1 MALLTPEDLENLS
14 MQLEENDEI
23 ARRVTGLDIRGIC
36 EALYGTKPGSEKVG
50 IIPITAGNGVIGNF
64 TSSLLYIV
72 EYFGFEGFISEHPD
86 VTGYYEAVSQGAD
99 IIMMADDHI
108 FTAHNLRNEKIVGN
122 HVATGVIY
130 ADIASRFQEASSKDI
145 LVIGLGRV
153 GYAGACHLVD
163 KGFNVYACDPNKE
176 FLQKAVDELGI
187 KPYCS
192 DDRKKF
198 SMVFEATP
206 NADTI
211 SEGMIEERCLV
222 STPGIPCGL
231 PPEVGKKYRVD
242 LVMEPL
248 VIGVAS
254 MLYSVI
260 QN

>member
-14 MQLEENDEI
+14 AQLEQNDQI
-23 ARRVTGLDIRGIC
+23 LKKVTGLDVRGIC
-36 EALYGTKPGSEKVG
+36 ESLYGTKPGSEKVG
-50 IIPITAGNGVIGNF
+50 IIPITAGNGIIGNF
-64 TSSLLYIV
+64 TSSLLFIV
-72 EYFGFEGFISEHPD
+72 EYFGFEGFVTEHPD

-108 FTAHNLRNEKIVGN
+108 FTAHNLRNEKIVSN

-130 ADIASRFQEASSKDI
+130 ADIASRFTEANSKDI

-153 GYAGACHLVD
+153 GYAGAAHLVE
-163 KGFNVYACDPNKE
+163 KGFNVYACDPNRE
-176 FLQKAVDELGI
+176 FLQKAVAELGI
-187 KPYCS
+187 RPYCS

-231 PPEVGKKYRVD
+231 PPEIGKKYHVD

-260 QN
+260 GN

>member
-14 MQLEENDEI
+14 SQLEHNNEI
-23 ARRVTGLDIRGIC
+23 VKRVTGLDIMDLC
-36 EALYGTKPGSEKVG
+36 EELYGAQPNSERVG
-50 IIPITAGNGVIGNF
+50 IIPITAGNGIISNF
-64 TSSLLYIV
+64 TASLLFIV
-72 EYFGFEGFISEHPD
+72 NYFGFEGFITEHPD

-108 FTAHNLRNEKIVGN
+108 FTAHNLQKGAIVSN
-122 HVATGVIY
+122 HVATGIIY
-130 ADIASRFQEASSKDI
+130 ADIASRFLEASSKDI

-153 GYAGACHLVD
+153 GYAGACHLAE
-163 KGFNVYACDPNKE
+163 KGFNVYACDPNKG

-187 KPYCS
+187 KTYCS

-231 PPEVGKKYRVD
+231 PPEIGKKYRVD

-254 MLYSVI
+254 MLYSVLRK
-260 QN
+260 

>member
-1 MALLTPEDLENLS
+1 
-14 MQLEENDEI
+14 
-23 ARRVTGLDIRGIC
+23 
-36 EALYGTKPGSEKVG
+36 
-50 IIPITAGNGVIGNF
+50 
-64 TSSLLYIV
+64 
-72 EYFGFEGFISEHPD
+72 
-86 VTGYYEAVSQGAD
+86 VS
-99 IIMMADDHI
+99 
-108 FTAHNLRNEKIVGN
+108 N

-130 ADIASRFQEASSKDI
+130 ADIASRYNEAKSKDI

-153 GYAGACHLVD
+153 GYAGACHLVE
-163 KGFNVYACDPNKE
+163 KGFNVYACDPNRE

-231 PPEVGKKYRVD
+231 PPEIGQKYHVD

-260 QN
+260 QD

>member
-1 MALLTPEDLENLS
+1 MALLTPQDLENLS
-14 MQLEENDEI
+14 AKLEESDEI
-23 ARRVTGLDIRGIC
+23 VKRVTGLNIKGIC
-36 EALYGTKPGSEKVG
+36 EELYGTKLGSPKIG
-50 IIPITAGNGVIGNF
+50 IIPITAGEGIISNF
-64 TSSLLYIV
+64 TSSLLFIV
-72 EYFGFEGFISEHPD
+72 QYFGLEGFITEHPD
-86 VTGYYEAVSQGAD
+86 ITGYYEAVSEGAD
-99 IIMMADDHI
+99 IILMADDHI
-108 FTAHNLRNEKIVGN
+108 FIAHNLRNEKIVSN

-130 ADIASRFQEASSKDI
+130 ADIASRFNEANSKDI
-145 LVIGLGRV
+145 LVIGLGKV
-153 GYAGACHLVD
+153 GYAGACHLVN
-163 KGFNVYACDPNKE
+163 KGFNVYACDPNRE
-176 FLQKAVDELGI
+176 FLHKAVDELGI

-231 PPEVGKKYRVD
+231 PPEVGSRYRVD

-260 QN
+260 

>member
-1 MALLTPEDLENLS
+1 MALLTQEDLENLS
-14 MQLEENDEI
+14 MQLEEND
-23 ARRVTGLDIRGIC
+23 AVVNKVTGVDIKGIC
-36 EALYGTKPGSEKVG
+36 ESLYGTKLGSEKVG

-64 TSSLLYIV
+64 ASSLLFIV
-72 EYFGFEGFISEHPD
+72 KYFGLDGFISEHPD

-99 IIMMADDHI
+99 IILMADDHI
-108 FTAHNLRNEKIVGN
+108 FTAHNLRNEKIVSN

-130 ADIASRFQEASSKDI
+130 AEIASRYKEATSKDI
-145 LVIGLGRV
+145 LVIGLGGV
-153 GYAGACHLVD
+153 GYAGASHLVK
-163 KGFNVYACDPNKE
+163 KGFNVFACDPNKA
-176 FLQKAVDELGI
+176 FLEKAVDELGI

-192 DDRKKF
+192 DDRKRF

-231 PPEVGKKYRVD
+231 PSEVGKKYRVD

-260 QN
+260 

>member
-14 MQLEENDEI
+14 TQLEMCDETI
-23 ARRVTGLDIRGIC
+23 RRVTGCDIKEIC
-36 EALYGTKPGSEKVG
+36 ESIYGTKLGSQTVG
-50 IIPITAGNGVIGNF
+50 IIPITAGNGVISNF

-72 EYFGFEGFISEHPD
+72 KCLGLKGFITEHPD
-86 VTGYYEAVSQGAD
+86 VTGYYEAISAGAD

-108 FTAHNLRNEKIVGN
+108 FTAHNLRNEKIISN

-130 ADIASRFQEASSKDI
+130 AEIASRFKEASSKDI

-153 GYAGACHLVD
+153 GFAGACHLVNN
-163 KGFNVYACDPNKE
+163 GFNVYACDPNKE
-176 FLQKAVDELGI
+176 FLEKAVSELGI
-187 KPYCS
+187 KKYCG

-211 SEGMIEERCLV
+211 TEGMIEERCLV

-231 PPEVGKKYRVD
+231 PPEIGKKYRVD

-254 MLYSVI
+254 MLYSI
-260 QN
+260 I